1 MLSPAVISILSYA
14 LWVVLGFASAVM
26 TFSMLTRQ
34 ISKID
39 PPTTLT
45 RKGSCPPDFHRPS
58 GTFVGYRGS
67 DLSRLEMEFPL
78 RDNLRGGFD
87 RGDLGT
93 GDLLSFACQKK
104 AEAVP
109 SPAQT
114 AKEEAEKND

>member
-39 PPTTLT
+39 PHDPNAKKAVAPISIGRVARLLVIAILIYLALKWNF
-45 RKGSCPPDFHRPS
+45 RYAI
-58 GTFVGYRGS
+58 TFVVALTVATWGLAIYYH
-67 DLSRLEMEFPL
+67 L
-78 RDNLRGGFD
+78 R
-87 RGDLGT
+87 
-93 GDLLSFACQKK
+93 AKK